1 MFRYSDFEYIFSA
14 LFRDHKRLAS
24 KLTSDELRAI
34 RDYIEDRIRQEQADI
49 NFRLYALQNDYD
61 VTVRRSNE
69 TISDLYQEL
78 NEKKEIIQHYQ
89 NSDKA
94 ITTVHKQKELRWE
107 KKQEL
112 LLTEIEQLEG
122 EATRS
127 KTRLQHAETEL
138 EQKSNEMKT
147 LQENLDEANKAVET
161 VEEARLVLTE
171 RDEQKKEIFK
181 LKMEMDKRDRLVQQ
195 HERTINALK
204 KEVENF
210 NRDKKFNEMKVNS
223 VQEELRKQ
231 MKEVAGKCKELSEL
245 QFQLQMEKRQTEKL
259 QIQLKQTTD
268 DLKSYKHMLESSRYE
283 IFIFIE
289 PL

>member
-127 KTRLQHAETEL
+127 KTRLQHAEIEL

-210 NRDKKFNEMKVNS
+210 DRDKKFNEMKVNS